1 MKKQIQKRYYY
12 ASFLASLFFI
22 ICYGILDFDL
32 FIVLIL
38 TTITFIGSV
47 YFFREKDVRK
57 YDPKIIQTYYFGI
70 SKIANYTN
78 LIKDENITSQI
89 KQITFLT
96 EQILGK
102 ISERPHKVEQVYD
115 FCDYYLNITYKILRQ
130 YHRVDIREEKLKKE
144 IEFIKKTPHYLE
156 ALIKLFNQQ
165 NKNMNEEVMVD
176 VNSSIRVFEKTMGID
191 KMDVLMEMGED
202 SEY

>member
-1 MKKQIQKRYYY
+1 M
-12 ASFLASLFFI
+12 
-22 ICYGILDFDL
+22 
-32 FIVLIL
+32 
-38 TTITFIGSV
+38 
-47 YFFREKDVRK
+47 
-57 YDPKIIQTYYFGI
+57 
-70 SKIANYTN
+70 
-78 LIKDENITSQI
+78 
-89 KQITFLT
+89 
-96 EQILGK
+96 
-102 ISERPHKVEQVYD
+102 
-115 FCDYYLNITYKILRQ
+115 
-130 YHRVDIREEKLKKE
+130 KKE